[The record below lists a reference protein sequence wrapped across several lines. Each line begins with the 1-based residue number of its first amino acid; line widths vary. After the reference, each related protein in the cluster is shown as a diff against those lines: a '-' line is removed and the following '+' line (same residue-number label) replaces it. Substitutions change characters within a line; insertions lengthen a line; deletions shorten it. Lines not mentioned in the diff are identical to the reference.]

1 MGNVQRLQEG
11 LKKLWTNELYSEKF
25 NKSPLVYKDF
35 DHALKHVLKAG
46 VRLLEM
52 VEEADHGGSHF
63 EIPAVE
69 KYVADLVIC
78 AVRLANVAPNGA
90 LDLEKIVFDRIERK
104 MGGKIERESDAEERY
119 LQEKVNSLRKALW
132 ERVQEWNDASDR
144 NYKLCS
150 LCGATEFEGHKLS
163 CVLAL

>member
-1 MGNVQRLQEG
+1 MGNVQRLQDG
-11 LKKLWTNELYSEKF
+11 LKKLWTSELYSEQFK
-25 NKSPLVYKDF
+25 KSPLTYKDF

-78 AVRLANVAPNGA
+78 AARLANVAPHGA

-104 MGGKIERESDAEERY
+104 MGAKIERESDAEEKR
-119 LQEKVNSLRKALW
+119 LNDKVASLKKALW
-132 ERVQEWNDASDR
+132 DHVRVWNDPSDR
-144 NYKLCS
+144 NYMMCGICS
-150 LCGATEFEGHKLS
+150 SHEFKKHEPG
-163 CVLAL
+163 CALA